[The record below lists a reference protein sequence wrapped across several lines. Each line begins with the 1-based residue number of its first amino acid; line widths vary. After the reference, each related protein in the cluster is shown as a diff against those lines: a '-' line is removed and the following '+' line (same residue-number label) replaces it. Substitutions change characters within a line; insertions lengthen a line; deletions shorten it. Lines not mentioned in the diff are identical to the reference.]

1 MSESWVLVSSVS
13 GPGLS
18 VTWLGA
24 CWGAGDGVRGA
35 GLPPG
40 ACGGG
45 VVGVV
50 CGARGVWRCGFEAE
64 VGVLCRR
71 AGVGDVRS
79 GGTRRGRG
87 IGLGR
92 VGDEGS
98 VHETGKEDVRR
109 VVGS

>member
-1 MSESWVLVSSVS
+1 MSVSWVLGSWVS
-13 GPGLS
+13 GS
-18 VTWLGA
+18 TVTWLGA
-24 CWGAGDGVRGA
+24 GWGGDGVRGA

-87 IGLGR
+87 IIKLGWGALVTR
-92 VGDEGS
+92 ARY
-98 VHETGKEDVRR
+98 TRLGKKM
-109 VVGS
+109 

>member
-50 CGARGVWRCGFEAE
+50 CGARGFGGAASRPKLGSCVVA
-64 VGVLCRR
+64 R
-71 AGVGDVRS
+71 ASAMFGAA
-79 GGTRRGRG
+79 
-87 IGLGR
+87 GLGAGAGLGWGALVTR
-92 VGDEGS
+92 ARY
-98 VHETGKEDVRR
+98 TRLGKKM
-109 VVGS
+109 

>member
-1 MSESWVLVSSVS
+1 MSVSWVLVSWVS
-13 GPGLS
+13 GLT

>member
-40 ACGGG
+40 AFGGSEG
-45 VVGVV
+45 EG
-50 CGARGVWRCGFEAE
+50 RT
-64 VGVLCRR
+64 
-71 AGVGDVRS
+71 S
-79 GGTRRGRG
+79 G
-87 IGLGR
+87 
-92 VGDEGS
+92 S
-98 VHETGKEDVRR
+98 A
-109 VVGS
+109 